1 MTLDIIPITSREQW
15 HAERAKDVTSTQVAA
30 LFSDPERGSLSP
42 YLTHLELWHQ
52 KANGYFEE
60 FVADDRVRWG
70 DRLEAAIAAGV
81 AEELK
86 LTGMRKLGFYHR
98 DTDRRLGASYDFEAM
113 DADSRCMLV
122 EVKNVDA
129 WEFREKWNGEG
140 DSLMAPP
147 HIELQVQTQLMLH
160 PAKYAIIA
168 VLVGGNT
175 LHTLRRERDHEL
187 AEEIRN
193 RVSAFWRSVEAHE
206 PPPADYV
213 RDADLLLSHVYSRTD
228 GSEIEADDQLEVLIT
243 RWLDA
248 KYVADQ
254 VRPLQARIAEL
265 VGTASKVRMKS
276 GLLSCAANKNGVRS
290 FRYYPA
296 KETAQ

>member
-30 LFSDPERGSLSP
+30 LFDASP

-70 DRLEAAIAAGV
+70 DRLEAAIADGV
-81 AEELK
+81 AEELN
-86 LTGMRKLGFYHR
+86 LAGMAKANFYHR
-98 DTDRRLGASYDFEAM
+98 DTALRLGASFDFEAQ
-113 DADSRCMLV
+113 DDNGQRVLV

-147 HIELQVQTQLMLH
+147 HIELQVQTQLMLRWS
-160 PAKYAIIA
+160 ARYAIIA

-175 LHTLRRERDHEL
+175 LHTLRRERDDEL

-193 RVSAFWRSVEAHE
+193 RVFAFWRSVEAHQ

-228 GSEIEADDQLEVLIT
+228 GREIEADAAIEGMVEQ
-243 RWLDA
+243 WLKA
-248 KYVADQ
+248 KAAAEL
-254 VRPLQARIAEL
+254 VRPLQAHIAEM
-265 VGTASKVRMKS
+265 VGTASRVRLPA

-296 KETAQ
+296 KEIAQ

>member
-30 LFSDPERGSLSP
+30 LFDASP

-86 LTGMRKLGFYHR
+86 LSGMRKLSFYHR
-98 DTDRRLGASYDFEAM
+98 DPERRLGASYDFEAM
-113 DADSRCMLV
+113 DADDRNMLV
-122 EVKNVDA
+122 EVKNVDSF
-129 WEFREKWNGEG
+129 EFREKWNGEG

-147 HIELQVQTQLMLH
+147 HIELQVQTQLLLH
-160 PAKYAIIA
+160 PGAAYAIIA

-193 RVSAFWRSVEAHE
+193 RVSAFWRSVEAHQ

-228 GSEIEADDQLEVLIT
+228 GREIDADTATVELIT

-248 KYVADQ
+248 KAVADT
-254 VRPLQARIAEL
+254 VKPLQAQIAERI
-265 VGTASKVRMKS
+265 GTASKVRLPA

-290 FRYYPA
+290 FRFYPA

>member
-30 LFSDPERGSLSP
+30 LFDASP

-81 AEELK
+81 AEDLDLIGMEK
-86 LTGMRKLGFYHR
+86 LADYRRLSTL
-98 DTDRRLGASYDFEAM
+98 RLGASYDFEAQNENGL
-113 DADSRCMLV
+113 RILV

-160 PAKYAIIA
+160 PGAAYSIIA

-175 LHTLRRERDHEL
+175 LHTLRRERDDEL

-193 RVSAFWRSVEAHE
+193 RVSAFWRSVEAHQ

-228 GSEIEADDQLEVLIT
+228 GREIDATPEVEKLIEEWLYAKGWADN
-243 RWLDA
+243 
-248 KYVADQ
+248 
-254 VRPLQARIAEL
+254 VRPLQAQIAERI
-265 VGTASKVRMKS
+265 GTASKVRMPS

-296 KETAQ
+296 KEIAQ

>member
-30 LFSDPERGSLSP
+30 LFDASP

-81 AEELK
+81 AEELN
-86 LTGMRKLGFYHR
+86 LAGMAKANYYHR
-98 DTDRRLGASYDFEAM
+98 DTALRLGASFDFEAK
-113 DADSRCMLV
+113 DADGQCVLV

-129 WEFREKWNGEG
+129 FEFREKWNGEG
-140 DSLMAPP
+140 ESLMAPP

-175 LHTLRRERDHEL
+175 LHTLRRERDAEL

-193 RVSAFWRSVEAHE
+193 RVSAFWRSVEAHQ

-228 GSEIEADDQLEVLIT
+228 GREIDATPEVEKLIEEWLYAKGWADN
-243 RWLDA
+243 
-248 KYVADQ
+248 
-254 VRPLQARIAEL
+254 VRPLQAQIAERI
-265 VGTASKVRMKS
+265 GTASKVRMPS

-296 KETAQ
+296 KEIAQ

>member
-1 MTLDIIPITSREQW
+1 
-15 HAERAKDVTSTQVAA
+15 
-30 LFSDPERGSLSP
+30 
-42 YLTHLELWHQ
+42 
-52 KANGYFEE
+52 
-60 FVADDRVRWG
+60 VRWG

-81 AEELK
+81 ADDLDLIGMEK
-86 LTGMRKLGFYHR
+86 LADYRRLSNL
-98 DTDRRLGASYDFEAM
+98 RLGASYDFEAQNENGL
-113 DADSRCMLV
+113 RILV

-160 PAKYAIIA
+160 PGAAYSIIA

-193 RVSAFWRSVEAHE
+193 RVSAFWASVEAHQ

-213 RDADLLLSHVYSRTD
+213 RDADLLLSHVYSRTE
-228 GSEIEADDQLEVLIT
+228 GREIDADASTAELIT

-248 KYVADQ
+248 KAAAEAVK
-254 VRPLQARIAEL
+254 PLQAQIAERI
-265 VGTASKVRMKS
+265 GTASKVRMPS

-296 KETAQ
+296 KEIAQ

>member
-30 LFSDPERGSLSP
+30 LFDASP

-81 AEELK
+81 ADDLDLIGMEK
-86 LTGMRKLGFYHR
+86 LADYRRLSNL
-98 DTDRRLGASYDFEAM
+98 RLGASYDFEAQNENGL
-113 DADSRCMLV
+113 RILV

-160 PAKYAIIA
+160 PGAAYSIIA

-175 LHTLRRERDHEL
+175 LHTLRRERDDEL

-193 RVSAFWRSVEAHE
+193 RVSAFWASVEAHQ

-228 GSEIEADDQLEVLIT
+228 GREIDATPEVEKLIEEWLYAKGWADN
-243 RWLDA
+243 
-248 KYVADQ
+248 
-254 VRPLQARIAEL
+254 VRPLQAQIAERI
-265 VGTASKVRMKS
+265 GTASKVRMPS

-296 KETAQ
+296 KEIAQ

>member
-30 LFSDPERGSLSP
+30 LFDASP

-52 KANGYFEE
+52 KANGFYEE

-86 LTGMRKLGFYHR
+86 LACMRKV
-98 DTDRRLGASYDFEAM
+98 TDYRRAVAFRLGASYDFEAL
-113 DADSRCMLV
+113 DAEGQCVLV
-122 EVKNVDA
+122 EVKNVDSF
-129 WEFREKWNGEG
+129 EFREKWNGEG

-175 LHTLRRERDHEL
+175 LHTLRRERDAEL

-193 RVSAFWRSVEAHE
+193 RVSAFWRSVEAHQ

-228 GSEIEADDQLEVLIT
+228 GREIDATPEVEKLIEEWLYAKGWADN
-243 RWLDA
+243 
-248 KYVADQ
+248 
-254 VRPLQARIAEL
+254 VRPLQAQIAERI
-265 VGTASKVRMKS
+265 GTASKVRMPS

-296 KETAQ
+296 KEIAQ

>member
-1 MTLDIIPITSREQW
+1 MTLDIIPISSREQW

-30 LFSDPERGSLSP
+30 LFDASP
-42 YLTHLELWHQ
+42 YMTHLELWHQ

-86 LTGMRKLGFYHR
+86 FRSMQKWNRYHR
-98 DTDRRLGASYDFEAM
+98 DESLRLGASYDFAAM
-113 DADSRCMLV
+113 DADAKFVLV

-129 WEFREKWNGEG
+129 FEFREKWNGEG
-140 DSLMAPP
+140 DSLLAPP

-160 PAKYAIIA
+160 QAAAYAIIA

-193 RVSAFWRSVEAHE
+193 RVSAFWRSVEAHQ

-228 GSEIEADDQLEVLIT
+228 GREIDADAATAELIT

-248 KYVADQ
+248 KAAADA
-254 VRPLQARIAEL
+254 VKPLQAQIAERI
-265 VGTASKVRMKS
+265 GTASKVRMPS

-296 KETAQ
+296 KEIAQ

>member
-30 LFSDPERGSLSP
+30 LFDASP

-60 FVADDRVRWG
+60 FVADERVRWG

-81 AEELK
+81 AEELN
-86 LTGMRKLGFYHR
+86 LRGMRKWNSYHR
-98 DTDRRLGASYDFEAM
+98 QRSLRLGASYDFEAT
-113 DADSRCMLV
+113 DAATNSVLV
-122 EVKNVDA
+122 EVKNVDSF
-129 WEFREKWNGEG
+129 EFREKWNGEG

-160 PAKYAIIA
+160 PGAAYSIIA

-175 LHTLRRERDHEL
+175 LHTLRRVRDDEL
-187 AEEIRN
+187 AIEICN
-193 RVSAFWRSVEAHE
+193 RVDRFWRSVEAHQ

-228 GSEIEADDQLEVLIT
+228 GREIDADASTAELIT

-248 KYVADQ
+248 KAAAEAVK
-254 VRPLQARIAEL
+254 PLQAQIAERI
-265 VGTASKVRMKS
+265 GTASKVRMPS

-296 KETAQ
+296 KEIAQ

>member
-30 LFSDPERGSLSP
+30 LFDASP

-60 FVADDRVRWG
+60 FVADERVRWG

-81 AEELK
+81 ADDLDLIGMEK
-86 LTGMRKLGFYHR
+86 LADYRRLSNL
-98 DTDRRLGASYDFEAM
+98 RLGASYDFEAQNENGL
-113 DADSRCMLV
+113 RILV

-175 LHTLRRERDHEL
+175 LHTLRRERDDEL

-193 RVSAFWRSVEAHE
+193 RVSAFWASVEAHQ

-213 RDADLLLSHVYSRTD
+213 RDADLLLSHVYSRTE
-228 GSEIEADDQLEVLIT
+228 GREIDADASTAELIT

-248 KYVADQ
+248 KAAAEAVK
-254 VRPLQARIAEL
+254 PLQAQIAERI
-265 VGTASKVRMKS
+265 GTASKVRMPS

-296 KETAQ
+296 KEIAQ

>member
-30 LFSDPERGSLSP
+30 LFDASP

-81 AEELK
+81 AEELN
-86 LTGMRKLGFYHR
+86 LAGMAKANYYHR
-98 DTDRRLGASYDFEAM
+98 DTALRLGASFDFEAK
-113 DADSRCMLV
+113 DADGQCVLV

-129 WEFREKWNGEG
+129 FEFREKWNGEG

-193 RVSAFWRSVEAHE
+193 RVSAFWRSVEAHQ

-228 GSEIEADDQLEVLIT
+228 GREIDADTTTAELIT

-248 KYVADQ
+248 KAAAEAVK
-254 VRPLQARIAEL
+254 PLQAQIAERI
-265 VGTASKVRMKS
+265 GTASKVRMPS

-296 KETAQ
+296 KEIAQ